1 MWAAGADGCR
11 AGWLAVFRCLD
22 GQEPRARIFDSLDN
36 VFSAPEQPKIVAV
49 DIPIGLPKISRRG
62 GRAADIACRKI
73 LGRDRQSSIFPP
85 PSRAAL
91 AAMSFLQACEIEQ
104 VNSAPPKKIN
114 QQTFNIL
121 GKIREADAIALQF
134 KGMIF
139 ECHPEVSFCVMNGG
153 LAMKLP
159 KKVSRRKNPDGINES
174 GLEERRQL
182 LSRNGYSEALLSTRL
197 GLAKECGP
205 DDLLD
210 ACAAAWTAARI
221 CKGQAVRFP
230 STADPD
236 ERGIDM
242 AIWA

>member
-1 MWAAGADGCR
+1 
-11 AGWLAVFRCLD
+11 
-22 GQEPRARIFDSLDN
+22 
-36 VFSAPEQPKIVAV
+36 
-49 DIPIGLPKISRRG
+49 
-62 GRAADIACRKI
+62 
-73 LGRDRQSSIFPP
+73 
-85 PSRAAL
+85 
-91 AAMSFLQACEIEQ
+91 MSFLQACEIEQ

-159 KKVSRRKNPDGINES
+159 KKVSRRKNPDGIDES
-174 GLEERRQL
+174 GLKERRQL